1 MHLGEI
7 FLLLAGSL
15 AVTAFARW
23 RGWSAPLLVMGAAF
37 VVSVIPGV
45 PDIAVD
51 GELVLSLV
59 LPPLLYSAALDV
71 TYLNFR
77 KSFRQIRRLGI
88 WLPVVT
94 AAGVGLVV
102 WLIAPELGLPVAL
115 LIGAIVS
122 PSDAVSAAAVGRRLG
137 LPRRVMTV
145 LSGESLINDAT
156 ALTMFKMF
164 GAIAVGATVTWT
176 GGVVD
181 FLVAVTVGV
190 GLGLLI
196 GWLVTIVRRRLDD
209 AVVLGTLGLLVPY
222 LAYALA
228 ERFGGSGVL
237 AVVTAGILIGFQA
250 PTTSYATRQQER
262 PLWQSIDVLL
272 EGTVFALIGL
282 QLPRAIADAAGS
294 PIGLERTL
302 LLAASVLVAVVL
314 VRVVWVFGGYGFSRV
329 VGRRVAAWAHAHGHR
344 YRPEPRLARRELFV
358 IAWAGMRGV
367 VTLATAA
374 ATPLAH
380 DSPATGTV
388 FLVAFTVTVGTLLAQ
403 GLSLP
408 VLITRLGVGN
418 TAEHEQD
425 RRDIR
430 RVLSRS
436 AEAGASYVEQQHA
449 AWRERYG
456 PEIADPIFERFTAR
470 IRRDEQ
476 RAAEYEAVDE
486 HAAERHEDFAELM
499 REWIGARRR
508 IVLEERDAGRLNEE
522 VMRELM
528 YALDAEELAFDRQTA
543 VRTDSRRGR

>member
-77 KSFRQIRRLGI
+77 F
-88 WLPVVT
+88 
-94 AAGVGLVV
+94 
-102 WLIAPELGLPVAL
+102 
-115 LIGAIVS
+115 
-122 PSDAVSAAAVGRRLG
+122 
-137 LPRRVMTV
+137 
-145 LSGESLINDAT
+145 N
-156 ALTMFKMF
+156 
-164 GAIAVGATVTWT
+164 
-176 GGVVD
+176 
-181 FLVAVTVGV
+181 
-190 GLGLLI
+190 
-196 GWLVTIVRRRLDD
+196 
-209 AVVLGTLGLLVPY
+209 
-222 LAYALA
+222 
-228 ERFGGSGVL
+228 
-237 AVVTAGILIGFQA
+237 A
-250 PTTSYATRQQER
+250 PTTGYATRQQER

-272 EGTVFALIGL
+272 EGAVFALIGL
-282 QLPRAIADAAGS
+282 QLPTAIADAAGS

-344 YRPEPRLARRELFV
+344 YRPEPRLGRRELFV

-374 ATPLAH
+374 ATPLAS

-388 FLVAFTVTVGTLLAQ
+388 FLIAFVVTVGTLLAQ

-408 VLITRLGVGN
+408 ALIRRLGVGN
-418 TAEHEQD
+418 ATEREQD

-430 RVLSRS
+430 RVLARS
-436 AEAGASYVEQQHA
+436 AEAGAAYVEAQHD

-456 PEIADPIFERFTAR
+456 AETVDPIFERFTKR

-476 RAAEYEAVDE
+476 RLQELEDVDAESV
-486 HAAERHEDFAELM
+486 ERHDDFAGLM
-499 REWIGARRR
+499 RDWIAARRR
-508 IVLEERDAGRLNEE
+508 IVLEERDAGHLNEE

-528 YALDAEELAFDRQTA
+528 YALDAEELAFDSQTA
-543 VRTDSRRGR
+543 VRADARGEA